1 MTLADSPAL
10 SLLLW
15 SPKENPVF
23 AKEVVSNSLL
33 STKLTA
39 SQFASVQQWEE
50 NRPTRPPA
58 LALLIMDF
66 GGGQTFPAGKV

>member
-10 SLLLW
+10 SLLLR

-33 STKLTA
+33 STNLTA
-39 SQFASVQQWEE
+39 SQFALVQQWEE
-50 NRPTRPPA
+50 NRPTRPA